1 MLNYLAKIIG
11 SFGSE
16 TMAVSVEHGSKVKTI
31 TQEAF
36 QNEIGE
42 RNTPSIPTKN
52 YIHNFSVLKSTWITI
67 AVEKNS

>member
-11 SFGSE
+11 SFGSK
-16 TMAVSVEHGSKVKTI
+16 TMEVLMDRGNKVKRT

-42 RNTPSIPTKN
+42 RNTLSHQKLYT
-52 YIHNFSVLKSTWITI
+52 
-67 AVEKNS
+67 